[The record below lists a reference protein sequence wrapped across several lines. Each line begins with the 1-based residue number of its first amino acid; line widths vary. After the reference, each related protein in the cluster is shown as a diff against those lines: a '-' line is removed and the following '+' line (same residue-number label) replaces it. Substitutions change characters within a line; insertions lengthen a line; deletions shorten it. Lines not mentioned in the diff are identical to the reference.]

1 MIARKTMRYLVTAG
15 EHVSNIQAITRQPPI
30 RTIKELLR
38 AVFSVR
44 SVRNLYN
51 EGPRPAQWLEQAV
64 TLTDF
69 DFGLSKIRSQ
79 VPRD

>member
-1 MIARKTMRYLVTAG
+1 MDYRDIYHVTAFLFG
-15 EHVSNIQAITRQPPI
+15 LRYATIELCFLCVVRAEGIWENTGMEIIYIITND
-30 RTIKELLR
+30 LLM
-38 AVFSVR
+38 
-44 SVRNLYN
+44 
-51 EGPRPAQWLEQAV
+51 QAV